1 MDATR
6 EALDSVAAGTV
17 PLDAA
22 GDTSTCGQKAAALA
36 ALRRAGFPVP
46 DGFVVPI
53 GASISLESLARALQ
67 RLGPGPWAVRSSGIA
82 EDLDDASFAG
92 QYESVLGAT
101 RVEEVAAAVTRVRA
115 SGRASHLV
123 EYRGTHGGR
132 SKAGVAVLIQRQVEA
147 SAAGVAFST
156 NPVTGDD
163 EAVVEAVR
171 GLGDRL
177 ASGDADADRW
187 VIGAAA
193 RPVVDTGVIS
203 RSTAEAVGALAR
215 RVAEARGRPQDIEWA
230 LNRGEVVV
238 LQARPITGLPLAPA
252 LDIPPGRWVKDTVHW
267 SGPMTPVGAS
277 ILLPL
282 IETMLAEVFAEFGV
296 PLERMRVRS
305 LGGEIYM
312 QEVDIGGKHN
322 AGPPPPWW
330 LGAIAFRCA
339 PPLRRVATTARR
351 ALPKLE
357 AYPRAWE
364 ESWRAE
370 CSSRIDKARAVDPRR
385 LDDEALAGHLD
396 QLVAEVLIPNLRAH
410 FRLVLPDIVALHDLA
425 VCCRE
430 LLGWNDGQM
439 LELLAGLSA
448 TATQPA
454 LELAEVSELA
464 GADAVSQGLG
474 AVRATSAG
482 PRLDAWFARWGL
494 RGLEFDPGA
503 PTVSEQESLV
513 VKLLRQPQPTASTTT
528 HPREQAR
535 ARARAMLGDR
545 ERAGFDEVLRTAE
558 RVHPQREENVLYTQS
573 LPMGLVRRA
582 LLEIGRRLVEA
593 GTLTAADEVVYLERV
608 EIQPALDGRLTGEAA
623 RGLVRRR
630 QAERRWVR
638 AHPGPA
644 FHGPAPVPPPST
656 RGLPRAMRRLLEA
669 FIWETA
675 LEAAPERSAP
685 GSGTLTGAAASAGRA
700 TGRVRVIRGEDEL
713 PRFEAGEVLVCP
725 STHSSW
731 AVVFARAAAVV
742 TDHGG
747 VLSHPAIVAR
757 EYGIPA
763 VVGTGS
769 ATTQLR
775 DGQMVCVDGAAGR
788 VEIVE

>member
-1 MDATR
+1 MNTTR
-6 EALDSVAAGTV
+6 AIRETIAAETL

-22 GDTSTCGQKAAALA
+22 GDASTCGHKAAALA

-46 DGFVVPI
+46 DGFVVPVH
-53 GASISLESLARALQ
+53 ASISVESLAGALE

-82 EDLDDASFAG
+82 EDLDGASFAG
-92 QYESVLGAT
+92 QYESVLGVTTAED
-101 RVEEVAAAVTRVRA
+101 VVAAVARVRV
-115 SGRASHLV
+115 SGRASHV
-123 EYRGTHGGR
+123 AKYRGTHGGAAD
-132 SKAGVAVLIQRQVEA
+132 AGVAVLIQHLVQA

-163 EAVVEAVR
+163 EVVVEGVR

-187 VIGAAA
+187 VIGSAA
-193 RPVVDTGVIS
+193 RPVVDTGVINQ
-203 RSTAEAVGALAR
+203 STAQAIAALAR
-215 RVAEARGRPQDIEWA
+215 RIAETRGGPQDIEWA
-230 LNRGEVVV
+230 LDRGEVIV

-252 LDIPPGRWVKDTVHW
+252 LDIPPGRWMKDSIHW

-277 ILLPL
+277 ILSPL
-282 IETMLAEVFAEFGV
+282 VETMLAEVFAEFGV
-296 PLERMRVRS
+296 PLERMLVRPF
-305 LGGEIYM
+305 GGEIYM
-312 QEVDIGGKHN
+312 QEIEIGGRHN
-322 AGPPPPWW
+322 TGAPPPWW
-330 LGAIAFRCA
+330 LGAIAFRCV
-339 PPLRRVATTARR
+339 PPLRRVATTARQ

-370 CSSRIDKARAVDPRR
+370 CTSRIEKARAVDLRQ

-396 QLVAEVLIPNLRAH
+396 QLVDEVLTPNLRAH
-410 FRLVLPDIVALHDLA
+410 FRLVLPDIVALYDLA

-430 LLGWNDGQM
+430 LLGWDDGQM
-439 LELLAGLSA
+439 LELLAGLST

-482 PRLDAWFARWGL
+482 PRLDAWLNRWGL

-503 PTVSEQESLV
+503 PTVSEQESLILQ
-513 VKLLRQPQPTASTTT
+513 LLRQPHRTTAPTNA
-528 HPREQAR
+528 REQAR
-535 ARARAMLGDR
+535 ARARAALGDR
-545 ERAGFDEVLRTAE
+545 DRARFDEVLHVAE

-573 LPMGLVRRA
+573 LPMGLMRRT
-582 LLEIGRRLVEA
+582 LLDIGRRLVAA
-593 GTLTAADEVVYLERV
+593 GALAVADDVVYLERA
-608 EIQPALDGRLTGEAA
+608 EIRPALEGRLTGEAA
-623 RGLVRRR
+623 AVRVRRR

-644 FHGPAPVPPPST
+644 YHGPAPFSPPST
-656 RGLPRAMRRLLEA
+656 RGLPGALRRLLDA

-675 LEAAPERSAP
+675 LETAPEAP
-685 GSGTLTGAAASAGRA
+685 ASGSGMLSGAGASAGHA

-713 PRFEAGEVLVCP
+713 SRFEAGEILVCP

-769 ATTQLR
+769 ATTLLR